1 MKFMLVI
8 GDGMSDEVRPGTP
21 LAEAYHPY
29 MDFIASNGLC
39 GLLDTVPEGF
49 PPSSE
54 VAIMNILGYDP
65 RRYQISRG
73 PLEAAGLKIRLREGE
88 IALRCNLV
96 TVREGRLVDYSA
108 GHISTEEAAELL
120 EALEKERIGGGAL
133 SFHVGVSYRHV
144 AVLKGGSE
152 ALECYPPHDHMGEPL
167 DRLKIKALSGEAEA
181 SARLLNKVSE
191 ESFKILSR
199 HPVNLE
205 REKKGKNP
213 GNMVWFWAPGG
224 RPNLPPFMQA
234 FNLDGAAISAVN
246 VVKGLA
252 FLLGMQVIEV
262 PGATGYLD
270 TNHEGK
276 AEAALKALDSY
287 DFVLVHV
294 EAPDEAAHQGD
305 FKLKVKAIE
314 DLDERLLRRLVEGL
328 EERREEF
335 AIAVLPDHATPVNVK
350 THTRDPVPF
359 AFYTFPPRPGRVRPA
374 ERFDEVS
381 ASRTGLRLEA
391 SKFMSF
397 FLGRGFP

>member
-1 MKFMLVI
+1 
-8 GDGMSDEVRPGTP
+8 DEVRPGTP

-270 TNHEGK
+270 TNYEGK

>member
-270 TNHEGK
+270 TNYEGK